1 MESNSKSSFNYDNQ
15 NEASKLKRKKNPD
28 KFCSN
33 SLISVLRFSSP
44 KLHLRVWRTWSGQ
57 VWVILGIRNTRN
69 SRFTRYFGIIEKGN
83 CSPLGD
89 RQQANTWIPDGFSEI
104 KIYIFLLSYRSEP
117 LLDRVYEDEEAEEL
131 QSLADQVKNKILVFH
146 KKNPDFF
153 SFNNVFI
160 PNRLVMLIKDPK

>member
-1 MESNSKSSFNYDNQ
+1 M
-15 NEASKLKRKKNPD
+15 
-28 KFCSN
+28 
-33 SLISVLRFSSP
+33 
-44 KLHLRVWRTWSGQ
+44 
-57 VWVILGIRNTRN
+57 
-69 SRFTRYFGIIEKGN
+69 
-83 CSPLGD
+83 
-89 RQQANTWIPDGFSEI
+89 
-104 KIYIFLLSYRSEP
+104 LSYRSEP